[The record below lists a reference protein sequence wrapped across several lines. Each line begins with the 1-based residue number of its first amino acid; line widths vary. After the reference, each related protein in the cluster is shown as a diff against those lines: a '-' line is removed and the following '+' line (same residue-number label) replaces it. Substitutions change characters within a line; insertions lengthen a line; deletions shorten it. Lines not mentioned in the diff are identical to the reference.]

1 MNISVIFISTF
12 VLINVLKYQ
21 SARYLLVD
29 VQGNDLEPRRP
40 VDILSITNLSYI
52 IILNAK
58 KNIKFYHQF
67 YEIIHIIITLYLQIV
82 WL

>member
-29 VQGNDLEPRRP
+29 VQGDDLEPR
-40 VDILSITNLSYI
+40 SKTGKTNLSYI
-52 IILNAK
+52 SKLKAK
-58 KNIKFYHQF
+58 KNINQCFSM
-67 YEIIHIIITLYLQIV
+67 
-82 WL
+82 